1 MAVTVDDLRL
11 QTRAGDSQKETAILT
26 RLLAA
31 AQSKVT
37 RYAPEAPDDDADL
50 ATLVYGSYLYDR
62 LPAARGG
69 SYARAFV
76 FSGAADIL
84 EEFHEIGAMIV
95 GAE

>member
-1 MAVTVDDLRL
+1 MAVTVDDLRRHA
-11 QTRAGDSQKETAILT
+11 RADDSQQETALLA

-31 AQSKVT
+31 AQSKVA
-37 RYAPEAPDDDADL
+37 RYAPEAPDADADL

-84 EEFHEIGAMIV
+84 DEFHEIGAMIV